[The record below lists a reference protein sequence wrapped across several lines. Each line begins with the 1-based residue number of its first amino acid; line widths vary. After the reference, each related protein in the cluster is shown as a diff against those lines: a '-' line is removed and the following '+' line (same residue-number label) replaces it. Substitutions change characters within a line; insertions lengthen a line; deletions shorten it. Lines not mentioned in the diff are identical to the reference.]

1 MGRGKSRDRESGM
14 SMAQPAAGSAF
25 ALLADGTTIEIRQ
38 ATSGDFGAIK
48 ALHEA
53 MSSDN
58 AYMRFF
64 NLSRMAAENE
74 ARRVCREPDPRHAAL
89 LALLD
94 GEVIGVATYEVAG
107 GSGSAEVAFAVADH
121 MHNRGVGTLLLEH
134 LVSLAKSRGLR
145 AFTAQTLAENA
156 AMLKVFSDAGLPV
169 RRHSSDGIAE
179 LTFPLPY
186 DEADTAL
193 DSYLRTVEKREGSAD
208 VASLRH
214 LLSPESVVVIGA
226 SRRQGTVGRAVLDN
240 IRTGGYAGRLYAV
253 NPHAQQ
259 IGGVHCVPT
268 VADLPEAPDLAL
280 VVVPAPAVLQVA
292 EDCGR
297 LGVRALT
304 VITSGL
310 DTAASADLLA
320 ACRRHGMRLV
330 GPNCFGVAVPSIGLD
345 ATFASCHPQPGVAGL
360 VMQSGGLG
368 FAMVHQ
374 LSRLGIGISSFAS
387 VGNKLDVSSNDML
400 MWWEQDGVTR
410 LAVLYIESFGNPRKF
425 GRTARRVSASMPVLT
440 VHAGRSA
447 AGQQAAAS
455 HTAAVAS
462 PLITREALFEQ
473 AGIIATPSFGE
484 LFEVT
489 ALLATQPVPA
499 GRTVAVVS
507 NVGGA
512 GVLAADACTD
522 LGLTVHQPHGLTR
535 RRLHALVPDGGAI
548 TGPVDTTAAVSAENF
563 RQCLELIGEDE
574 DVDAIIALVLPTGA
588 TGDLVT
594 AIQEARIQVPFAAVV
609 LDQAESVRLL
619 LRRTEATE
627 TDNAQ
632 AGEASQI
639 PAYGYPEAAAGAF
652 ARAARYGA
660 WRAEPRG
667 LVPDFPDL
675 RAEDARTLVHDFLR
689 QVPGGGWLPP
699 DETADLLRC
708 YGIPLAEL
716 TPVAT
721 EDAAVAAATAAG
733 GPVVLKADVPG
744 LVHKTDAGAIQLD
757 LRTEADVRRAYRW
770 LMNRFGD
777 RLRRILVQP
786 MITGG
791 TEVIVG
797 VADDHMF
804 GPLVVFGLGGVAT
817 EVLADHAA
825 RLAPLTDTDAD
836 KLIHSIRSA
845 PLLLGYRGAP
855 SADIGAL
862 RDVLLR
868 VSRLADDLPEVTDL
882 DLNPVIARP
891 EGVCAVDAR
900 IKVTPCEPQ
909 DPFLR
914 KLR

>member
-1 MGRGKSRDRESGM
+1 MRNLHAS
-14 SMAQPAAGSAF
+14 AQPAAGSAF
-25 ALLADGTTIEIRQ
+25 ALLADGMTVEIRR
-38 ATSGDFGAIK
+38 AEPEDFNAVK
-48 ALHEA
+48 ALHEG
-53 MSSDN
+53 MSPDN
-58 AYMRFF
+58 LYLRFF
-64 NLSRMAAENE
+64 GLSRVAAESE
-74 ARRVCREPDPRHAAL
+74 ARRVCREPGLDHAAL

-94 GEVIGVATYEVAG
+94 GEVIGVATYEVADTG
-107 GSGSAEVAFAVADH
+107 DTAEIAVAVADR
-121 MHNRGVGTLLLEH
+121 MHGRGVATLLLEH
-134 LVSLAKSRGLR
+134 LVSLGTGLGLK
-145 AFTAQTLAENA
+145 AFTGEALTENT
-156 AMLKVFSDAGLPV
+156 AMLKVFADAGLPV
-169 RRHSSDGIAE
+169 RRHSADGITE
-179 LTFPLPY
+179 MTFPLPY
-186 DEADTAL
+186 GDASTDL
-193 DSYLRTVEKREGSAD
+193 DSYLRMVDKREGSAD
-208 VASLRH
+208 AASLRH
-214 LLSPESVVVIGA
+214 LLAPESVVVIGA
-226 SRRQGTVGRAVLDN
+226 SRRPGTVGRSILDN

-253 NPHAQQ
+253 NPHANQ

-280 VVVPAPAVLQVA
+280 IAVPAPAVLQAA
-292 EDCGR
+292 EDCGT

-320 ACRRHGMRLV
+320 VCRRHGMRLV
-330 GPNCFGVAVPSIGLD
+330 GPNCFGVAVPGLGLD
-345 ATFASCHPQPGVAGL
+345 ATFAASHPRPGTAGL

-400 MWWEQDGVTR
+400 LWWEQDGVTR
-410 LAVLYIESFGNPRKF
+410 LVVLYIESFGNPRKF
-425 GRTARRVSASMPVLT
+425 ARTARRVSASIPVLA
-440 VHAGRSA
+440 VQAGRSA
-447 AGQQAAAS
+447 AGQAAAAS

-462 PLITREALFEQ
+462 PLVTRDALFEQ
-473 AGIIATPSFGE
+473 AGVIATPGFGE
-484 LFEVT
+484 LIEVT
-489 ALLATQPVPA
+489 ALVATQPVPA
-499 GRTVAVVS
+499 GRTVAIVS

-522 LGLTVHQPHGLTR
+522 LGLTVHQPRGATR

-548 TGPVDTTAAVSAENF
+548 TGPVDTTAAVSAATF
-563 RQCLELIGEDE
+563 QQCLELIGEDE

-594 AIQEARIQVPFAAVV
+594 AVQQARLTIPLAAVV
-609 LDQAESVRLL
+609 LDQTESVRLL
-619 LRRTEATE
+619 PRRTPGGANGAGH
-627 TDNAQ
+627 DG
-632 AGEASQI
+632 AGEI
-639 PAYGYPEAAAGAF
+639 PAYGYPEAAAAAF
-652 ARAARYGA
+652 ARAAKYGA

-667 LVPDFPDL
+667 QVPDFPDI
-675 RAEDARTLVHDFLR
+675 RADDARTLVRDFLA
-689 QVPGGGWLPP
+689 QVGEGGGGWLPP
-699 DETADLLRC
+699 DDTAELLRC

-716 TPVAT
+716 TPVT
-721 EDAAVAAATAAG
+721 SEDAAVAAAAAVAA
-733 GPVVLKADVPG
+733 PVVLKADVPG
-744 LVHKTDAGAIQLD
+744 LVHKTDAGAVQLD
-757 LRTEADVRRAYRW
+757 LRTETDVRGAYRW

-791 TEVIVG
+791 TEVIIG
-797 VADDHMF
+797 VADDRTF

-817 EVLADHAA
+817 EVLADHSA

-855 SADIGAL
+855 AADVGGL

-882 DLNPVIARP
+882 DLNPVIAR
-891 EGVCAVDAR
+891 EDGVFAVDAR
-900 IKVTPCEPQ
+900 IKVTPYKPQ